1 MLNTILGS
9 LSSGVA
15 ASTSSYESIAS
26 TTLGSDSNTITF
38 SSIPSTYTH
47 LQVRILAKDTAGA
60 VGYHLEWRF
69 NSDGGANYPSHA
81 LQGDGSSAT
90 AAGYTGLTYG
100 TAVNI
105 VATASHNA
113 SVYSGIIMD
122 IHDYASTTKNK
133 TVRVFGGYDNNGSGV
148 VGLDSSVWLS
158 TSAITSIVFTSDG
171 PNYKSGTQF
180 ALYGIKGA

>member
-1 MLNTILGS
+1 LLNSLLGT

-15 ASTSSYESIAS
+15 ASTSSYESIA
-26 TTLGSDSNTITF
+26 TVTLGSDSNTITF

-47 LQVRILAKDTAGA
+47 LQFRILAKDTAGS

-105 VATASHNA
+105 IATASHNA
-113 SVYSGIIMD
+113 NTYSGVIMD
-122 IHDYASTTKNK
+122 VQDYASTTKNK

-158 TSAITSIVFTSDG
+158 TSAITSVVFTSDG
-171 PNYKSGTQF
+171 PNYKSGTSIS
-180 ALYGIKGA
+180 LYGIKG